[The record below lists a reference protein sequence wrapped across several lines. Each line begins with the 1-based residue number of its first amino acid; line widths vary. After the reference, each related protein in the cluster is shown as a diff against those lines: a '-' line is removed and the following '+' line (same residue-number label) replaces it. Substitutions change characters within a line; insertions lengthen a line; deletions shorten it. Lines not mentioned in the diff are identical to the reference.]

1 MTATAQV
8 TRQDAGHGRHAYL
21 LTGTVNDEVFAGQVV
36 IAASKVAYTHAS
48 VTTLTDGQQVLAF
61 HKSAA
66 AAAKGNPQIARRY
79 HASVAVTEIA

>member
-1 MTATAQV
+1 MTTTAQV
-8 TRQDAGHGRHAYL
+8 TRQDAGNGRYAYL
-21 LTGTVNDEVFAGQVV
+21 LTGTVNAEVFEAHPV

-48 VTTLTDGQQVLAF
+48 LTTLTDGTEVLSF

-79 HASVAVTEIA
+79 HASVAVIDIA